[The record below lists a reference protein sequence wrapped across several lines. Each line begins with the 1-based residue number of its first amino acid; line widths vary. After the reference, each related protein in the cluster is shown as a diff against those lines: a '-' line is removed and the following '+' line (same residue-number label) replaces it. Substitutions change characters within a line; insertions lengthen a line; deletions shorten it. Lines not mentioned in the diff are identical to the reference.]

1 MIGYEIDQGLGTAA
15 SISIFAFR
23 SSLRGCHYS
32 LTIAILNNRLAGWR
46 RPQHTRHVEWVS
58 ASEKT
63 NETPL
68 AARSADARPGSFSPP
83 GCCRRHYSLQ
93 ELSFSRAGDL
103 PPDDSGRVRS
113 SISSSILQ
121 SLNVCLYLR
130 GSFKA
135 RRQWRWQR
143 RGLARLSRLLAGA
156 GRNSIA
162 VWEGSDVVGFGVGG
176 VACRWLP
183 AALKL
188 PRSRLPRS
196 LVLASCKVLLSDPI
210 EVLLLDA
217 VCAGGR
223 SWSRATSR

>member
-1 MIGYEIDQGLGTAA
+1 MIGYEIDQGLSTAA

-23 SSLRGCHYS
+23 NSLRGCHYS

-68 AARSADARPGSFSPP
+68 ADRSADARPGSFSPP

-93 ELSFSRAGDL
+93 ELSFSRAG
-103 PPDDSGRVRS
+103 S

-121 SLNVCLYLR
+121 SFNVCLYLR

-143 RGLARLSRLLAGA
+143 RGLTRLSRLLAGA

-162 VWEGSDVVGFGVGG
+162 V
-176 VACRWLP
+176 
-183 AALKL
+183 
-188 PRSRLPRS
+188 
-196 LVLASCKVLLSDPI
+196 
-210 EVLLLDA
+210 
-217 VCAGGR
+217 
-223 SWSRATSR
+223 